1 MEDIEDFESY
11 KDLCKEQFE
20 NAQIKVLRLEQPP
33 VEYLEKE
40 SRHILPEWPGR
51 YLWLGVYC
59 EKFTDDW
66 VESKTKTFI
75 RGRIW
80 FR

>member
-1 MEDIEDFESY
+1 MLKRYDFVQVGSHLRKAEVQKMEDIEDFESY

-51 YLWLGVYC
+51 YL
-59 EKFTDDW
+59 
-66 VESKTKTFI
+66 
-75 RGRIW
+75 
-80 FR
+80 